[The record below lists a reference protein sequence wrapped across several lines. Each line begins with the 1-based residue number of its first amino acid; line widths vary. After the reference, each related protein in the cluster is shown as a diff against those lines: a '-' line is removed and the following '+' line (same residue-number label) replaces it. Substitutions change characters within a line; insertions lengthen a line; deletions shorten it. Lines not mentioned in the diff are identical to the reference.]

1 MTGVD
6 QSPVWFG
13 ERGSARDHIV
23 VENRHQ
29 PTTLHL
35 KTFVNERYKLTVY
48 YGREYGELFDL
59 QRDPGEIHNL
69 WDEPDAAALKAQLTM
84 ALLQAEMGKE
94 PVWMPRIAVA

>member
-1 MTGVD
+1 LD

-13 ERGSARDHIV
+13 EEPAVRDHIV

-35 KTFVNERYKLTVY
+35 KTYLNERYKLTVY
-48 YGREYGELFDL
+48 YGHDYGELFDL
-59 QRDPGEIHNL
+59 QEDPGEVNNL
-69 WDEPDAAALKAQLTM
+69 WDSPAHVELKAQLVM

-94 PVWMPRIAVA
+94 PVWMPRVAVA